1 MADFAIKVQVSLLPC
16 LINECHQSYCALP
29 KQLVIIGRSKV
40 FIKTSGAVPLIF
52 IWVGRVFLLDFE
64 KESVSGPAIKQK
76 AAGISLSKRCMTMQ
90 TLRKV
95 PKNAAQ

>member
-1 MADFAIKVQVSLLPC
+1 M
-16 LINECHQSYCALP
+16 
-29 KQLVIIGRSKV
+29 
-40 FIKTSGAVPLIF
+40 IF

-95 PKNAAQ
+95 PKNAAQKQRWLLSPVKADGVLSRRRKEQLTSTSTSRTP